1 MVSAELKPR
10 LRELFARA
18 RYVVQEDVTL
28 PSPVPGQTGP
38 FADAF
43 AALTK
48 TRANVLVFCKT
59 AAPVTA
65 GEVAMMAEMAQKRRA
80 NVVLI
85 PLAGLEDRVELP
97 EGETSFAVWD
107 RAQLLALG
115 RRLAYPLDKFV

>member
-1 MVSAELKPR
+1 M
-10 LRELFARA
+10 
-18 RYVVQEDVTL
+18 
-28 PSPVPGQTGP
+28 PSPAQSGP

-59 AAPVTA
+59 AAPVTGA
-65 GEVAMMAEMAQKRRA
+65 EVAMMAGMAQQRRA

-85 PLAGLEDRVELP
+85 PLAGLEDPVELSA
-97 EGETSFAVWD
+97 GETSFAVWD